1 MTTTE
6 ITVVLGTLGSLVL
19 VALAV
24 VAALRAN
31 KDAKAAHIAETKKA
45 IEDAQLKLVEDR
57 KHDAEVGTQSWESIT
72 TALQADRVATDARYA
87 SRLQEVEQDYD
98 RRITKIKES
107 LREEMEDMARQ
118 IKSLKKEL
126 VDLAAGRPKS

>member
-6 ITVVLGTLGSLVL
+6 ITVVLGTLGSLIL

-24 VAALRAN
+24 AAALRAN
-31 KDAKAAHIAETKKA
+31 KEAKATNIAATKKA

-57 KHDAEVGTQSWESIT
+57 KHDAEAGTQSWQSIT
-72 TALQADRVATDARYA
+72 EALQADRVATDARYSA
-87 SRLQEVEQDYD
+87 RLLEVEQDYD

-107 LREEMEDMARQ
+107 LREEMEDMTRQ
-118 IKSLKKEL
+118 IRILKKEL
-126 VDLAAGRPKS
+126 FDLTASRSGP